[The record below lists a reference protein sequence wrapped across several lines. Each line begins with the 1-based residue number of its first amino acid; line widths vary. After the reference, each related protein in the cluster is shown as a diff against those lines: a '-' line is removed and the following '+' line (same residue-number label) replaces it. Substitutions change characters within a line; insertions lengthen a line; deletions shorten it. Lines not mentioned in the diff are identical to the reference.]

1 MPSPDIPPPPAGNAA
16 PPALFDR
23 RLVRRR
29 RDRAAHAFADHDFL
43 VRLAVKDLLER
54 AASTTR
60 DFPAALAI
68 GGGGLAGELLDE
80 AGLGARVGW
89 LVQADLSPAMTRRAG
104 RPALVLD
111 EEALPFAQASFDLVL
126 APLTLHWANDLPGAL
141 IQINRALKPD
151 GFFAGSLFGG
161 ATLTELR
168 QALLAAEAERGG
180 AAARVSPFADA
191 RDLGGLLQRA
201 RFAMPVADSDRHAVR
216 YREPARL
223 FTDLRGMGETNA
235 LTERHALRRTD
246 FARAMQIY
254 AERFAEPDGR
264 LKATFEIVTATGWA
278 PAPGQP
284 KPAQPGS
291 ATHRLADAL
300 GVEEHKL

>member
-1 MPSPDIPPPPAGNAA
+1 M
-16 PPALFDR
+16 
-23 RLVRRR
+23 RRR
-29 RDRAAHAFADHDFL
+29 RARAARGFPRHDFL
-43 VRLAVKDLLER
+43 VRLAVKDLLDR
-54 AASTTR
+54 AACTTR
-60 DFPAALAI
+60 DFPRALVI
-68 GGGGLAGELLDE
+68 GGGGLAGELLAESDL
-80 AGLGARVGW
+80 AGRVGW
-89 LVQADLSPAMTRRAG
+89 LVQADLAPEMAARAA
-104 RPALVLD
+104 RPALAMD
-111 EEALPFAQASFDLVL
+111 EEALPFAEASFDLVL

-151 GFFAGSLFGG
+151 GFFAAALFGG

-168 QALLAAEAERGG
+168 QALLEAEAENGA

-201 RFAMPVADSDRHAVR
+201 RFALPVADTDKHVVR
-216 YREPARL
+216 YRDPARL
-223 FTDLRGMGETNA
+223 FADLRGMAETNA
-235 LTERHALRRTD
+235 PCERHPLRRSA

-254 AERFAEPDGR
+254 AERFATEDGR

-284 KPAQPGS
+284 KPARPGS

-300 GVEEHKL
+300 GAREIKL